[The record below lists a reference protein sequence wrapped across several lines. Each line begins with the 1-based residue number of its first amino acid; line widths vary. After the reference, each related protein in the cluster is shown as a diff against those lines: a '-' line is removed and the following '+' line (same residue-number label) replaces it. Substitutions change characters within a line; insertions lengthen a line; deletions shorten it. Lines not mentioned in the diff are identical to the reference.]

1 MFHDLEYFAGK
12 ELYDYDPLEPLRDP
26 SRYIPC
32 VTSNWQNVVELE
44 FGDLFPTLVA
54 DPNADQLTGLGL
66 GGSYYQLRTSEGIEY
81 LAGVAAQLAQLR
93 ALILG
98 ATHDIPIS
106 LLAHTDI
113 SPLWQAYPKLEILH
127 LRGGNQLSLGELKH
141 DHLQTL
147 IIECSGLPVS
157 VLKELARSQLPA
169 LTCLEL
175 FLGSAEYGWNGT
187 VDDVR
192 PLLSGELFPSLEYLG
207 LCNSE
212 IADDV
217 AVAVAESPLLERIKV
232 LDLSLGTLGD
242 AGVKALL
249 RNPAIKQLKRL
260 NLQHSWLS
268 GGVRKQLAKLP
279 IEVELAGCYDF
290 EARGDRYVAVGE

>member
-1 MFHDLEYFAGK
+1 MFHDWKHFAGK
-12 ELYDYDPLEPLRDP
+12 ELYDYEPGQPLRDP

-32 VTSNWQNVVELE
+32 VTSDWEHEELQ
-44 FGDLFPTLVA
+44 FGDLFPPLVA

-66 GGSYYQLRTSEGIEY
+66 GGYCYHFKTSEGIEY
-81 LAGVAAQLAQLR
+81 LVGVATQLARLR
-93 ALILG
+93 AMILG
-98 ATHDIPIS
+98 ATDEFPIS
-106 LLAHTDI
+106 YLAQTDI

-141 DHLQTL
+141 DYLQTL

-157 VLKELARSQLPA
+157 VLKELARSHLPA
-169 LTCLEL
+169 LTRLEL

-192 PLLSGELFPSLEYLG
+192 PLLSGELFPRLEYLG

-217 AVAVAESPLLERIKV
+217 AIAVAESPLLERIKV

-249 RNPAIKQLKRL
+249 RNPAIEQLEQL
-260 NLQHSWLS
+260 NLDHSWLS
-268 GGVRKQLAKLP
+268 GGVQKQLAKLP
-279 IEVELAGCYDF
+279 IEVDLEGCYDF
-290 EARGDRYVAVGE
+290 QARGDRYVAVGE